1 MATYSTFEELKV
13 WQSSRTL
20 NKNLSNLLMD
30 KDDRKF
36 GFLINHIFK
45 TAGSVMDNIAEG
57 HGRQGTK
64 EYILFLSYS
73 LGSADELRP
82 QLYRAMDLEII
93 SESDFETIRKQ
104 CVDINSQLTYFTNY
118 LKQTEHKGN
127 KFKR

>member
-13 WQSSRTL
+13 WQTSRLL
-20 NKNLSNLLMD
+20 NKDLYQLLME

-36 GFLINHIFK
+36 GFLVNHIFK

-64 EYILFLSYS
+64 EFILFLSYS
-73 LGSADELRP
+73 SGSADELRS
-82 QLYRAMDLEII
+82 QLYRAMDLELITNT
-93 SESDFETIRKQ
+93 EFEKMRRH
-104 CVDINSQLTYFTNY
+104 CVDIVSQLNYFSNY
-118 LKQTEHKGN
+118 LKQTEHRGN

>member
-13 WQSSRTL
+13 WQTSRTL
-20 NKNLSNLLMD
+20 NKNLFNLLMD
-30 KDDRKF
+30 KDDRKY

-73 LGSADELRP
+73 LGSADELRS

-93 SESDFETIRKQ
+93 SESDFEIIRKQ

-118 LKQTEHKGN
+118 LKKN
-127 KFKR
+127 

>member
-13 WQSSRTL
+13 WQTSRIL
-20 NKNLSNLLMD
+20 NKDLFQLFMD

-64 EYILFLSYS
+64 EFILFLSYS
-73 LGSADELRP
+73 TGSADELRS

-93 SESDFETIRKQ
+93 SIPDFEKMRKQ
-104 CVDINSQLTYFTNY
+104 CIDIVAQLNYFSNY
-118 LKQTEHKGN
+118 LKQCEHRGN